1 MLVKC
6 CYHSAIL
13 CITGECIQLNRT
25 GGLRK
30 QLLIKNTKKSAKGW
44 ATLTG
49 CIVSKLDTR
58 AAQNMTVEQVN
69 SLSNDVLKMNSN
81 HQEKG
86 QFFPLLTGTNTTC
99 IAYIARQI
107 LRKINFAE
115 EQ

>member
-1 MLVKC
+1 MYYRGV
-6 CYHSAIL
+6 YS
-13 CITGECIQLNRT
+13 TQQNRRAQKT
-25 GGLRK
+25 E
-30 QLLIKNTKKSAKGW
+30 QLLIKNAKKRAKGW

-69 SLSNDVLKMNSN
+69 SLSNDVLKMNGN